1 MRQVSIL
8 LKMLKH
14 FRIQDLQDDK
24 DKVNY
29 YHALLWWW
37 EKWLVPLRGK
47 RMGHW
52 GEQRFFFFVCWP
64 TDDHGDK
71 WETYKRMKQFK
82 GDSKSTAGSNLFT
95 ITWWISLINNYLRAS
110 QTNLNR
116 IIRKSGCAHVIRS
129 PKLLFLSF
137 FINMSL
143 DVNNEFFFEKFT
155 YLNQRSHICK
165 VCIHGSPMGEIVVH
179 SLH

>member
-1 MRQVSIL
+1 MMK
-8 LKMLKH
+8 KMTGTFEGK
-14 FRIQDLQDDK
+14 
-24 DKVNY
+24 KVWVTEEN
-29 YHALLWWW
+29 
-37 EKWLVPLRGK
+37 KG
-47 RMGHW
+47 
-52 GEQRFFFFVCWP
+52 FFFVCWP

-143 DVNNEFFFEKFT
+143 DVNNEFFFLKIHILEST
-155 YLNQRSHICK
+155 ISYLRSVYPWLPHGGNCCSFFALDPQSSCRWWPLKIKRWRWVQTLTTIGADHI
-165 VCIHGSPMGEIVVH
+165 
-179 SLH
+179 